1 MDPFLLNEIMHNV
14 TSGVTVADATK
25 PEMPLIFI
33 NRGFEIVTGYKR
45 EEVLGENC
53 RFLQGDLND
62 QPGLTVLR
70 MALARKEAC
79 VVRLKNFKKDG
90 TLFHNELH
98 ISPVHDTTG
107 TVTHFVGIQ
116 HDVSEQVR
124 TREALEESQLLL
136 KKSLEKEKELNEI
149 KSAFISMIS
158 HEFRTPMTGIKTSSA
173 LLKRYG
179 HLFEEEKLHRHYNNI
194 ETSLTRM
201 DRLVDDVLFFSRAE
215 AGKLEIHR
223 KPVHLN
229 TYFEGIQERMNHE
242 FGNRT
247 INYHFSLLPDTEGT
261 YMLDEH
267 LLDHILHNLIGNAL
281 KYSTETMPV
290 DVFIDDQAD
299 ELKITIKDKGI
310 GIPMVDQSQLF
321 EPFHR
326 ARNVEARKGTGL
338 GLNIA
343 KRAAGLMDGGITF
356 MSAESVGSTFVVNLP
371 KIGATQS

>member
-1 MDPFLLNEIMHNV
+1 MDPILLNEIMSNV

-25 PEMPLIFI
+25 PDMPLIFI
-33 NRGFEIVTGYKR
+33 NKGFEVVTGYRR
-45 EEVLGENC
+45 EEALGKNC
-53 RFLQGDLND
+53 RFLQGDLHD

-70 MALARKEAC
+70 KALAKKEAC
-79 VVRLKNFKKDG
+79 VVRLKNFKKNG

-98 ISPVHDTTG
+98 ISPVHDATG
-107 TVTHFVGIQ
+107 AVTHFVGIQ

-124 TREALEESQLLL
+124 TREALEESQMLL
-136 KKSLEKEKELNEI
+136 KQSLHKEKELNEI

-173 LLKRYG
+173 LLRRYG
-179 HLFEEEKLHRHYNNI
+179 HIFEEEKLQRHYNNI

-215 AGKLEIHR
+215 AGKLKIHR
-223 KPVHLN
+223 KPVNLK
-229 TYFEGIQERMNHE
+229 TYFESLQERMDQE
-242 FGNRT
+242 FRHRT
-247 INYHFSLLPDTEGT
+247 INYHYNLLPESEAT

-267 LLDHILHNLIGNAL
+267 LLDHILQNLIGNAL
-281 KYSTETMPV
+281 KYSTDTLPV
-290 DVFIDDQAD
+290 DVFVDDQSTD
-299 ELKITIKDKGI
+299 LKFTVKDRGI
-310 GIPMVDQSQLF
+310 GIPMDDQEQLF

-371 KIGATQS
+371 KTGTTQS

>member
-33 NRGFEIVTGYKR
+33 NKGFEIVTGYKR

-62 QPGLTVLR
+62 QPGLTILR
-70 MALARKEAC
+70 KALAKKEAC

-98 ISPVHDTTG
+98 ISPVHDAKG

-124 TREALEESQLLL
+124 TREALEESQMLL

-179 HLFEEEKLHRHYNNI
+179 HIFEEEKLHRHYNNI

-229 TYFEGIQERMNHE
+229 NYFEGIQERMDQEFHE
-242 FGNRT
+242 RI
-247 INYHFSLLPDTEGT
+247 INYQFNLIPEADAT

-281 KYSTETMPV
+281 KYSTKTMPV

-299 ELKITIKDKGI
+299 ELKITVKDRGI
-310 GIPMVDQSQLF
+310 GIPMDDQKQLF

-343 KRAAGLMDGGITF
+343 KRAAGLMGGSINF
-356 MSAESVGSTFVVNLP
+356 KSAESVGSTFVVNLP